1 MLWSSSTPALSPMNS
16 AMAGSPPVRNSA
28 VPHRGQKWVWIS
40 WRYEV
45 STSIFILET
54 RGPHVLFVYA
64 VSVVLFQSLFG
75 AFGAYLAMIRL
86 LGENLRIASGD
97 GEVDFWDL
105 EDLGV
110 V

>member
-1 MLWSSSTPALSPMNS
+1 
-16 AMAGSPPVRNSA
+16 
-28 VPHRGQKWVWIS
+28 
-40 WRYEV
+40 
-45 STSIFILET
+45 
-54 RGPHVLFVYA
+54 VLFVYA
-64 VSVVLFQSLFG
+64 VSVVLFQSLLG

-105 EDLGV
+105 EYLGV